1 MNKNEKKVRESWFT
15 PYEVKVAKAI
25 IRYGSVKLASQTLGV
40 TPITIYSVIYR
51 MRRKITK
58 SRFTVNVANSWRK
71 QSRTLARLLV
81 PYAKIVI
88 TEGMMPEEVELT
100 E

>member
-1 MNKNEKKVRESWFT
+1 LKKDEGVRESWFT

-25 IRYGSVKLASQTLGV
+25 IRYGSVRLASKMLGV
-40 TPITIYSVIYR
+40 TPMTIYGVVYR

-71 QSRTLARLLV
+71 QSRTLAKLLV

-88 TEGMMPEEVELT
+88 TEGMMPEEVGLE